1 LFNGV
6 NSYQAYNEVIMMHRG
21 NYGGSKGYGRGISLL
36 FTLCLAILSGCT
48 ALNVTLLPETAPL
61 EEKVLEGEGKPKI
74 LLVDLDGV
82 ISFKEEKDTLKLRTG
97 PSKVAFFREALLKA
111 EADPEISGVILRINS
126 PGGTVAASDT
136 IYHEIM
142 GFRQKKK
149 VPVHAYIMEL
159 GASGGYYVASAA
171 DRIIA
176 SPTAVIGSIGVIAM
190 KFNIEGLLSKIGVSE
205 ETYKSGPKKD
215 FWSPFRPTTP
225 EEKKM
230 FQDIIDKLY
239 ARFVEVVYA
248 NRQKLLTEQEIR
260 TIADGRVFVAS
271 EALEVKLID
280 HVAYLDETIDG
291 MKNDLNIKQA
301 RVITYVRPKTFKSNI
316 YSEYSEM
323 PLPGPQ
329 VVNLISVN
337 AGELSL
343 FSGVQFMYF
352 WNP

>member
-1 LFNGV
+1 V
-6 NSYQAYNEVIMMHRG
+6 S
-21 NYGGSKGYGRGISLL
+21 
-36 FTLCLAILSGCT
+36 
-48 ALNVTLLPETAPL
+48 LLPETEPL
-61 EEKVLEGEGKPKI
+61 AERVIEGEGKPKI
-74 LLVDLDGV
+74 LLIDLDGL
-82 ISFKEEKDTLKLRTG
+82 ISFREERDTLKIRTR

-111 EADPEISGVILRINS
+111 ESDPEISGVILRINS

-142 GFRQKKK
+142 SFRQKKK
-149 VPVHAYIMEL
+149 VPVHAYIMEV

-171 DRIIA
+171 DRIVA
-176 SPTAVIGSIGVIAM
+176 SPTAIMGSIGVIAM

-248 NRQKLLTEQEIR
+248 NRQKLLAEQEVR
-260 TIADGRVFVAS
+260 ALADGRVFVTS
-271 EALEVKLID
+271 EALEAKLID
-280 HVAYLDETIDG
+280 QVAYLDETITG
-291 MKNDLNIKQA
+291 MKKGLNIEQA

-323 PLPGPQ
+323 PPSGPQ
-329 VVNLISVN
+329 AINLISVN

-343 FSGVQFMYF
+343 FSGVQFMYL